1 MATPESREAVI
12 EVQGLGTRFG
22 SYWVH
27 RDLDLTLYRGEV
39 LALVGESG
47 SGKTTLMRHI
57 IGLTRPTTG
66 TITVLG
72 RDVHRLNPYA
82 AHSLRVHWGV
92 LFQQGALFSALNIF
106 ANIAFPIRELRVL
119 GDQID
124 EDAVYDLVML
134 KLKMVGLKPQDAW
147 KLPAELS
154 GGMVKRAALA
164 RALAL
169 EPDVLL
175 LDEPTSGLDP
185 NSASDLD
192 SLLSDLHR
200 ELRLSALMITHDLNS
215 VASVSDRVAVMADGK
230 VLTTG
235 SLSEVADYDHPF
247 VQRLFHGERGEGLLR
262 QLG

>member
-1 MATPESREAVI
+1 MGGRDERQVI
-12 EVQGLGTRFG
+12 VEVKGLGTRFG
-22 SYWVH
+22 TNWVH
-27 RDLDLTLYRGEV
+27 RDLDLTVYRGEI

-57 IGLTRPTTG
+57 IGLTRPTCG

-72 RDVHRLNPYA
+72 RDVHKLDPYA

-106 ANIAFPIRELRVL
+106 DNIAFPIRELRVL
-119 GDQID
+119 GDEID
-124 EDAVYDLVML
+124 EDAIYDLVML
-134 KLKMVGLKPQDAW
+134 KLKMVGLKPHDAW

-169 EPDVLL
+169 EPDMLL

-192 SLLSDLHR
+192 GLLSVLHR
-200 ELRLSALMITHDLNS
+200 ELRLSALMISHDLNS
-215 VASVSDRVAVMADGK
+215 VATVSDRIAVMADGK

-235 SLSEVADYDHPF
+235 SLSEVANYDHPF
-247 VQRLFHGERGEGLLR
+247 VQRLFHGQRGESLLR